1 MIALVILLVF
11 GFGLLFNKF
20 LADVG
25 FGAILAYIAV
35 MWQSGA
41 LGL

>member
-1 MIALVILLVF
+1 MIGIIILLVF
-11 GFGLLFNKF
+11 AFGLFFNKF

-25 FGAILAYIAV
+25 FGAMLAYIGIL
-35 MWQSGA
+35 WQSGA

>member
-11 GFGLLFNKF
+11 GFGLFFNKF

-25 FGAILAYIAV
+25 FGAMLAYIGI

>member
-1 MIALVILLVF
+1 MIGLVILLVF
-11 GFGLLFNKF
+11 GFGLFFNKF

-41 LGL
+41 LGI